1 MGAVSGIACSSSN
14 LVGLVSGDRQ
24 FEDLDGVAWAEG
36 LSVSLQ
42 AGCECFGSCLSV
54 SVEHTG
60 PRCCLGHL
68 PNQCR
73 GDHQNPLPDG
83 QCYGRSIVRVE
94 GLVSA
99 KI

>member
-1 MGAVSGIACSSSN
+1 MVSSKTSFSS
-14 LVGLVSGDRQ
+14 GKK
-24 FEDLDGVAWAEG
+24 EG
-36 LSVSLQ
+36 R
-42 AGCECFGSCLSV
+42 GSCLSV

-68 PNQCR
+68 PNQFR